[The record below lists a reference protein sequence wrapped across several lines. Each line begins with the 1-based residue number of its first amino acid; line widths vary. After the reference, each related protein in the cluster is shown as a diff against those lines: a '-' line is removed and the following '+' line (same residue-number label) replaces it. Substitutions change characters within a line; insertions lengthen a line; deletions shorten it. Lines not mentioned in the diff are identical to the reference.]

1 MPIAE
6 YTDQGAT
13 TTIMSSTP
21 PPHISGH
28 NVLTQK
34 QSAVDSNGAL
44 RADLIAGLRIRQTR
58 PIPHEDGHV
67 TEIAR
72 TGWDFLEAPVV
83 QVYMTTTLP
92 GRIRAWGLHRQS
104 HDRLFVAR
112 GLLKF
117 ACYDGRTDSTTYGV
131 VNEFTVSD
139 RSPALIDIPPNLYHG
154 WKNIG
159 VEEAIVINMPTT
171 PYEYEE
177 PDAWLLP
184 WDSKAAAEL
193 IPYRF

>member
-1 MPIAE
+1 MNSKILPGIE
-6 YTDQGAT
+6 
-13 TTIMSSTP
+13 
-21 PPHISGH
+21 GH
-28 NVLTQK
+28 NALVQK
-34 QSAVDSNGAL
+34 RSAVDPDGGL
-44 RADLIAGLRIRQTR
+44 RAEPIEGLRIRQTR

-72 TGWDFLEAPVV
+72 ASWGIFDAPLV

-117 ACYDGRTDSTTYGV
+117 ACYDGRTNSPTYGV
-131 VNEFTVSD
+131 VNEFTVSE
-139 RSPALIDIPPNLYHG
+139 RSPALIDVPPNLYHG

-159 VEEAIVINMPTT
+159 TDEAIVINMPTT
-171 PYEYEE
+171 PYEYEA
-177 PDAWLLP
+177 PDAWLLS
-184 WDSKAAAEL
+184 WDSPAAAEL

>member
-1 MPIAE
+1 MNSPVA
-6 YTDQGAT
+6 
-13 TTIMSSTP
+13 P
-21 PPHISGH
+21 RVKGH
-28 NVLTQK
+28 NALMRK
-34 QSAVDSNGAL
+34 HSAVDSGGSL
-44 RADLIAGLRIRQTR
+44 RVELIEGLRIRQTR
-58 PIPHEDGHV
+58 PVPHEDGHV

-72 TGWDFLEAPVV
+72 AGWDILDAPVV

-117 ACYDGRTDSTTYGV
+117 ACYDGRTNSPTYGV
-131 VNEFTVSD
+131 LNEFTVSD

-159 VEEAIVINMPTT
+159 GEEAIVVNMPTSV
-171 PYEYEE
+171 YEYEE
-177 PDAWLLP
+177 PDAWLLS